1 MAIPVRKEQLHNIS
15 CRDFFRQ
22 HVGPLKQKGRRF
34 WGKCP
39 FHQEKTD
46 SFVVDERRFHC
57 FGCGADGD
65 LFELA
70 KRIWGCGFFEVVQRL
85 AAEHGIAADGSTIT
99 TRIRSTV
106 KSDEEQFHAV
116 FIQLFQ
122 IREAFYSFLKNSHD
136 ELPAQLIIDLG
147 AVDGMMEEMIE
158 GDPERRQT
166 AFESGRRILEKWQI
180 S

>member
-1 MAIPVRKEQLHNIS
+1 MAVPVKKEQLRDIS

-46 SFVVDERRFHC
+46 SFVVDERRYHC

-70 KRIWGCGFFEVVQRL
+70 KLIWGCGFSEAVQRL
-85 AAEHGIAADGSTIT
+85 AGEYGITADGRTIT

-106 KSDEEQFHAV
+106 KSDEEQFHTV

-122 IREAFYSFLKNSHD
+122 IRESFHGFLKNYQG
-136 ELPAQLIIDLG
+136 EPPAQLIFDLG
-147 AVDGMMEEMIE
+147 AVDGMMEEMIND
-158 GDPERRQT
+158 DPERRQT
-166 AFESGRRILEKWQI
+166 AFNNARRILEKWQI

>member
-15 CRDFFRQ
+15 CREFFRQ
-22 HVGPLKQKGRRF
+22 HVGPLRQKGRRF

-46 SFVVDERRFHC
+46 SLVVDERRFHC

-65 LFELA
+65 IFELA

-85 AAEHGIAADGSTIT
+85 ASEYGITADGSGIP

-106 KSDEEQFHAV
+106 KSEEEQFHEV

-122 IREAFYSFLKNSHD
+122 IREAFYSFLKNYHD
-136 ELPAQLIIDLG
+136 EPPAQLIFDLG
-147 AVDGMMEEMIE
+147 AVDGMMEEMIKD
-158 GDPERRQT
+158 DPERRQT
-166 AFESGRRILEKWQI
+166 AFNNARRILEKWQT

>member
-22 HVGPLKQKGRRF
+22 HVGPLRQKGRRF

-70 KRIWGCGFFEVVQRL
+70 KRIWGCGFSEAVQRL
-85 AAEHGIAADGSTIT
+85 AAEHGITADGSTIT

-106 KSDEEQFHAV
+106 KSEEEHFHAV

-122 IREAFYSFLKNSHD
+122 IREAFYCYLKNYQG
-136 ELPAQLIIDLG
+136 EPPAQLIFDLG
-147 AVDGMMEEMIE
+147 MVDGLMSEMIE
-158 GDPERRQT
+158 DDPERRQT
-166 AFESGRRILEKWQI
+166 AFNNARRILEKWQT

>member
-1 MAIPVRKEQLHNIS
+1 MAIPVKKEQLRDIS

-106 KSDEEQFHAV
+106 KSEEEHFHAV

-122 IREAFYSFLKNSHD
+122 IREAFDCYLKNYQG
-136 ELPAQLIIDLG
+136 EPPAQLIFDLG
-147 AVDGMMEEMIE
+147 MVDGLMSEMIE
-158 GDPERRQT
+158 DDPERRQT
-166 AFESGRRILEKWQI
+166 AFNNARRILEKWQT

>member
-22 HVGPLKQKGRRF
+22 HVGPLRQKSRRF

-70 KRIWGCGFFEVVQRL
+70 KRIWGCGFSEAVQRL
-85 AAEHGIAADGSTIT
+85 ASEYGITADGSGIP

-106 KSDEEQFHAV
+106 KSEDEQFNEV

-122 IREAFYSFLKNSHD
+122 IREAFYCYLKNFQG
-136 ELPAQLIIDLG
+136 EPPAQLIFDMG
-147 AVDGMMEEMIE
+147 AVDGMMAEMVE
-158 GDPERRQT
+158 DDSDRRQT
-166 AFESGRRILEKWQI
+166 AFENGRRILEKWQI